1 MFRESTQ
8 TRRRALSFVNGDSAW
23 QRGGDAHVLFK
34 HLLGLLRLADLK
46 DETFVG
52 ELHALLGQRFFEI
65 VNLHHAE
72 MIGLHGSLEGR
83 RDRAHGSVGRQF
95 EQYSY
100 PLIYNILQL
109 GRGERMDCLPL
120 GRASQKDKAP
130 GQHDDVNQNKQSFR
144 SASAFRGGS
153 GPEVRKANRQ
163 QLGCGSSAIRRTP
176 RTGRT
181 EPRREERLQ
190 FAVREVASD
199 AKFMLA
205 VIVLIVQLSVCAAAI
220 VIIDAPTNKTDDAE
234 LVRRAKAGDLAAFEA
249 LVTSHE
255 RRVYTIARRISGN
268 DQDAEDVTQQ
278 TLLSVVENLNG
289 FREESSFS
297 TWIQRIATYAALK
310 VLRKRN
316 GLPTV
321 SLEEQTEP
329 REGYD
334 TVAHPEYIA
343 DWRESPEQ
351 LVGRNET
358 SRLIDEALNE
368 LDDKHRVIFL
378 LRDVQG
384 LSVKET
390 AEALGLSE
398 ANVKVRLLR
407 ARLQLRERLTLAF
420 GDPARRFE
428 PHRHEEP

>member
-1 MFRESTQ
+1 
-8 TRRRALSFVNGDSAW
+8 
-23 QRGGDAHVLFK
+23 
-34 HLLGLLRLADLK
+34 
-46 DETFVG
+46 
-52 ELHALLGQRFFEI
+52 
-65 VNLHHAE
+65 
-72 MIGLHGSLEGR
+72 
-83 RDRAHGSVGRQF
+83 
-95 EQYSY
+95 
-100 PLIYNILQL
+100 
-109 GRGERMDCLPL
+109 
-120 GRASQKDKAP
+120 
-130 GQHDDVNQNKQSFR
+130 
-144 SASAFRGGS
+144 
-153 GPEVRKANRQ
+153 
-163 QLGCGSSAIRRTP
+163 
-176 RTGRT
+176 
-181 EPRREERLQ
+181 
-190 FAVREVASD
+190 
-199 AKFMLA
+199 MLA